1 MIIIKKTVLF
11 YIILIILCCK
21 TCFIR
26 IFAMSNRKTL
36 SINLKKRSFMKK
48 MKFVAAKVKKIIKE
62 GLNENGKNYM
72 MYPYNF

>member
-1 MIIIKKTVLF
+1 MTIIKKTVLF
-11 YIILIILCCK
+11 YIFLTILCCK
-21 TCFIR
+21 TYFIR

-36 SINLKKRSFMKK
+36 SINEKKSFMKK

>member
-1 MIIIKKTVLF
+1 MTDIKKTVLF
-11 YIILIILCCK
+11 YIFLIILCCR
-21 TCFIR
+21 TYFMR
-26 IFAMSNRKTL
+26 IFAMSNRKAL